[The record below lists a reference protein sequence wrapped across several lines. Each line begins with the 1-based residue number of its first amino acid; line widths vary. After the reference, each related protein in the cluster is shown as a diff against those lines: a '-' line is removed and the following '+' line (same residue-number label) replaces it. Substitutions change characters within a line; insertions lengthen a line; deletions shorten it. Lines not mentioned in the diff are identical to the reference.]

1 MVDFRKGWFV
11 LVGLGFSLTA
21 LAAPAPP
28 TLPAPPKEAG
38 PVIKS
43 ILTEERSQVEKEIA
57 ARMMK
62 RPDAP
67 TEKRARLEMEIDLR
81 IIERAML
88 SMAANSKAETNEQA
102 VAWLRSKQIREAVR
116 GVEDTL
122 GQDAGALSP
131 SQKDALAQLH
141 KLSFQAVELKNKDMD
156 EFCKSAG
163 LILVN
168 CVNATPVNASAIMVM
183 RPKVQANVERGADEP
198 ASVAELTGEVQRLA
212 AISVPLRQQLLALAA
227 SASAAADD
235 KDESKALYGVL
246 VQSIALARGLQS
258 NTAVGNDART
268 GIEEQLAEGIV
279 LFSDPRTRDAGK
291 LRIDALGQYR
301 QTLTRIG
308 KLGLSKEQMDQFAP
322 AFAWAQ
328 ANPEAGAKL
337 LGTVED
343 YMNACSRWDLMPK
356 DATVPA
362 PLRRSLEE
370 IRSQFGKDRTAFM
383 QAAARVASTGNSIEL
398 QQTLEDMQRVQS
410 VTEDLQTMGASIDT
424 INSYKIR
431 PVGGLERK
439 ITTAALA
446 AVSTTASTNRNDG
459 QKFLNSVHFL
469 ARLSQAL
476 SSQPLTDVPPAIQ
489 QSWGGSSTTTFETR
503 WKGIIFELANSL
515 GAGSIELD
523 KAKVARLETAME
535 LGDSL
540 RTAARFEAAMIKAPT
555 LARWADWSIDPTSLA
570 QVMVPYKESVAGAIF
585 GFASDSQDALDKWS
599 RLAARYEPLM
609 ALVLRDAGYAEQC
622 QTLPIGFP
630 ADIGR
635 LITPF
640 EGAPFST
647 ERYASYAIG
656 TWSILE
662 KNGETEVIDH
672 VRVNLAKRIA
682 RDLRLPDKIE
692 ATPERQGKRP
702 RFGG

>member
-11 LVGLGFSLTA
+11 LAGLGFSLTA
-21 LAAPAPP
+21 FAAAPPRVP
-28 TLPAPPKEAG
+28 EPPKEAG

-43 ILTEERSQVEKEIA
+43 ILTEERSEVEKEIA

-62 RPDAP
+62 RADAP

-88 SMAANSKAETNEQA
+88 SVAANAKAETNEQA
-102 VAWLRSKQIREAVR
+102 VAWLRSKQIREVVR

-122 GQDAGALSP
+122 AQDAGALSA

-141 KLSFQAVELKNKDMD
+141 KLSFQASEMKNKDMD

-168 CVNATPVNASAIMVM
+168 CVNATPVNASAIVVM
-183 RPKVQANVERGADEP
+183 RPKVQATVERNPDEP
-198 ASVAELTGEVQRLA
+198 ASLTELTGEVQRLA

-235 KDESKALYGVL
+235 KEESKALYGVL

-258 NTAVGNDART
+258 NTAVGNDARA
-268 GIEEQLAEGIV
+268 GIEGQLAEGIV

-291 LRIDALGQYR
+291 SRIEALGQYR

-343 YMNACSRWDLMPK
+343 YMNACSRWELMPK
-356 DATVPA
+356 EATVPA
-362 PLRRSLEE
+362 SLKRAFED

-383 QAAARVASTGNSIEL
+383 QAAARVASTGNSLEL

-410 VTEDLQTMGASIDT
+410 ITEDLQTMAASLDT
-424 INSYKIR
+424 INSYKIK
-431 PVGGLERK
+431 PAGGLERK

-446 AVSTTASTNRNDG
+446 AVSTTASVNRNDG
-459 QKFLNSVHFL
+459 QKFLNSVHAL
-469 ARLSQAL
+469 ARLSQTL
-476 SSQPLTDVPPAIQ
+476 SSKPLTDVPPAIL
-489 QSWGGSSTTTFETR
+489 QSWGGSSTSTFENR

-535 LGDSL
+535 LGDTL
-540 RTAARFEAAMIKAPT
+540 RTAARFEAAMTKAPM
-555 LARWADWSIDPTSLA
+555 LARWADWSIDPASLT

-585 GFASDSQDALDKWS
+585 GFASDSQDAVDKWS
-599 RLAARYEPLM
+599 RLAARYEPLIS
-609 ALVLRDAGYAEQC
+609 LVLRDVGYAEQC

-662 KNGETEVIDH
+662 KNGETEVIDG
-672 VRVNLAKRIA
+672 VRVSLAKRIA
-682 RDLRLPDKIE
+682 RDLRLPDRTEE
-692 ATPERQGKRP
+692 APERTPKRP
-702 RFGG
+702 KFGG

>member
-11 LVGLGFSLTA
+11 LAGLGFSLTA
-21 LAAPAPP
+21 FAAAAPPGIP
-28 TLPAPPKEAG
+28 EPPKEAG

-62 RPDAP
+62 RADAP

-88 SMAANSKAETNEQA
+88 SVAANAKAETNEQA
-102 VAWLRSKQIREAVR
+102 VAWLRSKQIREVVR

-122 GQDAGALSP
+122 GQDAGALSA

-141 KLSFQAVELKNKDMD
+141 KLSFQAAEMKNKDMD

-168 CVNATPVNASAIMVM
+168 CVNATPVNASAITIM
-183 RPKVQANVERGADEP
+183 RPKVQANVERNADEP
-198 ASVAELTGEVQRLA
+198 ASLGELTGEVQRLA

-227 SASAAADD
+227 SASAAED

-258 NTAVGNDART
+258 NTAVGNDARA
-268 GIEEQLAEGIV
+268 GIEGQLAEGIV

-291 LRIDALGQYR
+291 SRIEALGQYR

-343 YMNACSRWDLMPK
+343 YVNACSRWELMPK

-362 PLRRSLEE
+362 SLKRPFED

-383 QAAARVASTGNSIEL
+383 QAAARVASTGNSLEL

-410 VTEDLQTMGASIDT
+410 VTEDLQTMAASLDT
-424 INSYKIR
+424 INSYKIK

-459 QKFLNSVHFL
+459 QKFLNSVHSL

-476 SSQPLTDVPPAIQ
+476 SSKPLTDVPPAIL
-489 QSWGGSSTTTFETR
+489 QSWGGSATATFEKS
-503 WKGIIFELANSL
+503 WKGIIVDLANSL

-535 LGDSL
+535 LGDTL
-540 RTAARFEAAMIKAPT
+540 RTAARFEAAMAKAPM
-555 LARWADWSIDPTSLA
+555 LARWADWSIDPASLT

-585 GFASDSQDALDKWS
+585 GFASDSQDAVDKWT
-599 RLAARYEPLM
+599 RLAARYEPLT

-647 ERYASYAIG
+647 ERYASYSIG

-662 KNGETEVIDH
+662 KNGETEVIDR
-672 VRVNLAKRIA
+672 VRVSLAKRIA

-692 ATPERQGKRP
+692 ETAERTPKRP
-702 RFGG
+702 KFGG